1 MVSQYYYSNIAMLLV
16 SSTHGEK
23 NNHHCALRS
32 FFQAGHF
39 FSACNACV
47 RVGAG
52 RCGQPRSGDSS
63 RLRRMVAI
71 SGRGHRAS
79 TPRPPTATPP
89 PPLRR
94 PPSIATAATA
104 PRLAAAAPPLPA
116 AMTPPPPPRVT
127 PALQLLL
134 LRVVVAMNGETS
146 VEGGANDGVPRSAG
160 APAGEST
167 TVPRIL
173 TARSEGRISHAIG
186 ARRRIATASLG
197 TLAVGGCCRF
207 VFGASLRLPL
217 CMCFLNKF
225 MYLLF
230 LI

>member
-1 MVSQYYYSNIAMLLV
+1 
-16 SSTHGEK
+16 
-23 NNHHCALRS
+23 
-32 FFQAGHF
+32 
-39 FSACNACV
+39 
-47 RVGAG
+47 
-52 RCGQPRSGDSS
+52 
-63 RLRRMVAI
+63 
-71 SGRGHRAS
+71 
-79 TPRPPTATPP
+79 
-89 PPLRR
+89 
-94 PPSIATAATA
+94 
-104 PRLAAAAPPLPA
+104 
-116 AMTPPPPPRVT
+116 MTPPPPRAT

-146 VEGGANDGVPRSAG
+146 VEGSANDGVPRSAS

-173 TARSEGRISHAIG
+173 TARSEGRISQAIG

-217 CMCFLNKF
+217 CMCFVNKF
-225 MYLLF
+225 MYVLF